1 MAVKFKSGEQKQ
13 MNEWLGGNKRY
24 RCIFKATRDGCD
36 SATFHMK
43 CDNKGP
49 TVTIMYNTSHSVYG
63 GYTSLSWGSTKGYRN
78 DGSAFIFR
86 FYQNGNWR
94 PIKLPIK
101 ITSYSI
107 YDTKARGPTFGGGHD
122 LPSFTNTII
131 SKDDYFQ
138 FNTTFDFGHS
148 YNTNGESSDS
158 FTNGHMQIK
167 DMEVYLIED
176 KPNYSPL
183 EVPWR
188 TTPQWNTKLF
198 EELKEKIKKYKP
210 LTELKVPQARVLLV
224 GQVGAG
230 KTSFF
235 NTINSIFINYISR
248 QACSG
253 NAEHSLTIVYR
264 MYQIRNDVSGNPLNL
279 RLHDT
284 RGLEGDHGI
293 DDHTLCCLL
302 DGNLPDRFQFN
313 PSAPVTPDIT
323 GFVATPKLAD
333 KIHCVVFVIDGSTVD
348 DMPQK
353 VIEKT
358 KGFQTHMNQRGIP
371 QIVLLTKI
379 DKLCEAIHE
388 DISQVFFSPVVQ
400 ETVDGV
406 SQILGLPRSHIL
418 PIKNYESEIELN
430 EKLNIL
436 TLLTLQQILNSADDF
451 MSNYLDQI
459 GDGKLQQMNIKE

>member
-167 DMEVYLIED
+167 DMEVYLIE
-176 KPNYSPL
+176 
-183 EVPWR
+183 
-188 TTPQWNTKLF
+188 
-198 EELKEKIKKYKP
+198 
-210 LTELKVPQARVLLV
+210 
-224 GQVGAG
+224 G
-230 KTSFF
+230 KTYHLHIDRKDAMEDW
-235 NTINSIFINYISR
+235 NKT
-248 QACSG
+248 
-253 NAEHSLTIVYR
+253 L
-264 MYQIRNDVSGNPLNL
+264 LN
-279 RLHDT
+279 
-284 RGLEGDHGI
+284 
-293 DDHTLCCLL
+293 
-302 DGNLPDRFQFN
+302 
-313 PSAPVTPDIT
+313 
-323 GFVATPKLAD
+323 
-333 KIHCVVFVIDGSTVD
+333 
-348 DMPQK
+348 M
-353 VIEKT
+353 
-358 KGFQTHMNQRGIP
+358 
-371 QIVLLTKI
+371 
-379 DKLCEAIHE
+379 
-388 DISQVFFSPVVQ
+388 
-400 ETVDGV
+400 
-406 SQILGLPRSHIL
+406 
-418 PIKNYESEIELN
+418 N
-430 EKLNIL
+430 EK
-436 TLLTLQQILNSADDF
+436 
-451 MSNYLDQI
+451 
-459 GDGKLQQMNIKE
+459 